1 MERGLIK
8 TSAGYIHYRAAGRG
22 KAIVLSHISQRSS
35 AMYLELM
42 AVLATELR
50 AIAIDFPSHGM
61 SDHVSVQPTI
71 ADYAQCVRE
80 VMDAMG
86 IDQAHVLG
94 EALGAAVS
102 IELAAATPAR
112 VNKVVL
118 VNCPWYSDS
127 K

>member
-8 TSAGYIHYRAAGRG
+8 TSAGYIHYRAAGHG
-22 KAIVLSHISQRSS
+22 KVIVLSHISQQSS

-42 AVLATELR
+42 ARHATEVR
-50 AIAIDFPSHGM
+50 AVSIYFPSVGM
-61 SDHVSVQPTI
+61 CDHVAVQPTI
-71 ADYAQCVRE
+71 ADYAQCGRE
-80 VMDAMG
+80 GMDAMG

-102 IELAAATPAR
+102 IELAAETPAR

-118 VNCPWYSDS
+118 VNCPWYS
-127 K
+127 